1 MTKDHRPETK
11 DETRAAHMFLRLA
24 LAGAALLFAAP
35 VSAQYPVKPIGRFVA
50 DVRVAFPKFKDLP
63 SVNDAIGVTE
73 DDTPGRGLGL
83 VFGVHVYP
91 LRMGPVTLG
100 LGGELLVSRGR
111 KTIET
116 ETSSGT
122 TTAGPTVESRLSSI
136 SPQISLNFGN
146 RQGWS
151 YLSGGIGGAVW
162 TTEVETGSSASD
174 APRVKA
180 INYGGGARWF
190 AKPHLAFTFDLRW
203 YAVDPQLA
211 SGTRSAYPRTTMSV
225 ISVGASFR

>member
-1 MTKDHRPETK
+1 VIDGR
-11 DETRAAHMFLRLA
+11 RLGVAAAVLFL
-24 LAGAALLFAAP
+24 AAP
-35 VSAQYPVKPIGRFVA
+35 SYAQFPVQPIGRFVA
-50 DVRVAFPKFKDLP
+50 DARVAFPKFKDLP
-63 SVNDAIGVTE
+63 SVNDAIGITE
-73 DDTPGRGLGL
+73 DQTPGRGLGL

-111 KTIET
+111 KTPDT
-116 ETSSGT
+116 ETSGGAT
-122 TTAGPTVESRLSSI
+122 TAAGPTVESRLSSI

-162 TTEVETGSSASD
+162 TTELDTASSTST

-190 AKPHLAFTFDLRW
+190 AKPHLAFAFDLRW

-211 SGTRSAYPRTTMSV
+211 AGTRPAYPRTTMTV
-225 ISVGASFR
+225 LSVGASFK